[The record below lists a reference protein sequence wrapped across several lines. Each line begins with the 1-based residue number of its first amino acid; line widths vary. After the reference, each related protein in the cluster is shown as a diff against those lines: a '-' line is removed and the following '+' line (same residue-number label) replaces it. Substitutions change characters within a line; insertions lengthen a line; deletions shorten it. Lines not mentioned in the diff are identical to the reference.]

1 MTTAIATGPTAD
13 ATADAPDV
21 LEVRG
26 LEVTYSRGLGREP
39 FRAVSDLSFR
49 VGRGETVSIVG
60 ESGSGKT
67 TTGSAILGL
76 ARVSSGSIKLKG
88 EEIAGAGVRRRRAL
102 ASSLQAVFQDPFSS
116 LDPSQTIG
124 DIVAE
129 PLRVAGPRMSGA
141 EIARRVAAILARVG
155 IAPSAVA
162 KFPAEFSGGQRQR
175 IAIARALVLEPEIV
189 VCDEAVSALDV
200 SVQAQVLN
208 LLDDLQRDVGTSY
221 IFISHNMAVVR
232 HISDRVVVLYRGRVM
247 EQGPASAVCDA
258 PAHPYTRSLLASV
271 PVPDVA
277 AQRDRREARMGSI
290 VASGIAPK
298 DGVGCPF
305 APRCP
310 FAQAAC
316 VEATPPLTELP
327 DGRSV
332 ACIRVHELPPPD
344 ARSVLSADA
353 APAPAAADADPTSPL
368 DEGATS

>member
-1 MTTAIATGPTAD
+1 MSAATSAPTAPLLQVED
-13 ATADAPDV
+13 
-21 LEVRG
+21 
-26 LEVTYSRGLGREP
+26 LEVTYSRGVGREP
-39 FRAVSDLSFR
+39 FKAVTELSFR
-49 VGRGETVSIVG
+49 VDRGETVSIVG

-76 ARVSSGSIKLKG
+76 ARVGSGSIRLNG
-88 EEIAGAGVRRRRAL
+88 EEISKAGVRRRRAL
-102 ASSLQAVFQDPFSS
+102 ATSLQAIFQDPFSS

-129 PLRVAGPRMSGA
+129 PLRVAGGRLAPG
-141 EIARRVAAILARVG
+141 EVGRRVAAMLQRVG
-155 IAPSAVA
+155 IAPSAMS

-247 EQGPASAVCDA
+247 EQGPAAAVCDA

-277 AQRDRREARMGSI
+277 AQRDRREARTSSMT
-290 VASGIAPK
+290 ASGIAPK

-310 FAQAAC
+310 FAQPKC

-327 DGRSV
+327 DGRAV
-332 ACIRVHELPPPD
+332 ACVRVHELPPPD
-344 ARSVLSADA
+344 ARSVLTAGIAPVA
-353 APAPAAADADPTSPL
+353 ALTAPGP
-368 DEGATS
+368 EGETA